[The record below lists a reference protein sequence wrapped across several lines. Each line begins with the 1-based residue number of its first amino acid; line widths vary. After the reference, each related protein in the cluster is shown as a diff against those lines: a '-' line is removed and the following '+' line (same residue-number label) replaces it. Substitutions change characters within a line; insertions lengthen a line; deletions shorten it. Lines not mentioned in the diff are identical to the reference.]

1 MKSIESNLNDIR
13 PERANSSE
21 DQNFDDRVFDDA
33 GQPSFPSSP
42 FRNQESPPSLPDLS
56 PEDFEEPVPEP
67 AKRRNIQIQPRQK
80 RRRDTP
86 EEMPSIDGDDMQSEY
101 ACSLA
106 IIDDDIPPRSK
117 NRKTRKSERIQ
128 AMKYQIRKVEERQGM
143 EWYCFECMVD
153 LYCDR
158 NRLPIYNNVITKGM
172 IPRFKTVAELRPGF
186 NFVHKKFLT
195 DSFIVLYPQRVFEN
209 RA

>member
-56 PEDFEEPVPEP
+56 PEGFEEPVPEP

-172 IPRFKTVAELRPGF
+172 IPRFKSVAELRPGF
-186 NFVHKKFLT
+186 IFFYKKFL
-195 DSFIVLYPQRVFEN
+195 SFILLYLHRVFEN
-209 RA
+209 RE